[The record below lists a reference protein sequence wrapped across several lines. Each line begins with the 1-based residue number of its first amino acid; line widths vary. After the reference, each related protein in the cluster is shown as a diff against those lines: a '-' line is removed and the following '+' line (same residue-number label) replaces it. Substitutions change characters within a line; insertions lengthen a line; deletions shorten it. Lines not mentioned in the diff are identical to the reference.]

1 LVSDGSVS
9 RIDPPTNEAAATLAV
24 NVSGEGGCIAA
35 GEGGVWVTM
44 PGTPVTSIDPR
55 CDVVREQFTGVGGDC
70 ISTGFGSVWL
80 SNHELGNVW
89 RLRPR

>member
-1 LVSDGSVS
+1 MGDHARHARDVD
-9 RIDPPTNEAAATLAV
+9 R
-24 NVSGEGGCIAA
+24 
-35 GEGGVWVTM
+35 
-44 PGTPVTSIDPR
+44 PR
-55 CDVVREQFTGVGGDC
+55 RDVVREQFTGVGGDC

>member
-1 LVSDGSVS
+1 
-9 RIDPPTNEAAATLAV
+9 
-24 NVSGEGGCIAA
+24 
-35 GEGGVWVTM
+35 VTT

-55 CDVVREQFTGVGGDC
+55 RDVVREQFTGVGGDC